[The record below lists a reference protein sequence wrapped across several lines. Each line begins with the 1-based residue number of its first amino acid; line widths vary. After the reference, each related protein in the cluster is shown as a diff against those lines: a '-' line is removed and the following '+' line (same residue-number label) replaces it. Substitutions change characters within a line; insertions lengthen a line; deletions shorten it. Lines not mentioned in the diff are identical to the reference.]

1 MCGYDRYTWLR
12 SQDIYG
18 TSAILKGCVI
28 FFKMTALRVS
38 IAETLSTVHQ
48 SQRAC
53 PTLWGRVEKLRAF
66 AFALLLIIIILK
78 KLLFKGISNGCG
90 QRLCLCNKTVC
101 NSTYKSV
108 IYAELCIVFMHR
120 SAKAVVYDCP

>member
-1 MCGYDRYTWLR
+1 MPAKHGADTTDIRGSEAKIYTEHRQYLGDV
-12 SQDIYG
+12 S
-18 TSAILKGCVI
+18 

-66 AFALLLIIIILK
+66 AFVLLLIIII
-78 KLLFKGISNGCG
+78 
-90 QRLCLCNKTVC
+90 
-101 NSTYKSV
+101 
-108 IYAELCIVFMHR
+108 
-120 SAKAVVYDCP
+120 

>member
-1 MCGYDRYTWLR
+1 
-12 SQDIYG
+12 
-18 TSAILKGCVI
+18 
-28 FFKMTALRVS
+28 MTALRVS

-66 AFALLLIIIILK
+66 AFALLLIIIIYKNYYLRELAMVVGK
-78 KLLFKGISNGCG
+78 DFACAIN
-90 QRLCLCNKTVC
+90 LCATP
-101 NSTYKSV
+101 YKSV
-108 IYAELCIVFMHR
+108 IYTELCMVFMHR